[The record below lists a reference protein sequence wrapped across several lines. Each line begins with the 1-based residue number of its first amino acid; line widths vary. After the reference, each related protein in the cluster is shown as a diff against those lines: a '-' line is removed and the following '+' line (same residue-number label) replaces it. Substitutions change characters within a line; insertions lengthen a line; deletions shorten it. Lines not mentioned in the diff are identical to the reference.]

1 MNRNQISKNLFVLNI
16 IILFINYFLFLKK
29 TNNILLK
36 KLHFK
41 FIDLFLLK
49 NYFIKSNFYD
59 IETNNKRKNKTIVL
73 YFEDIFIRT
82 VFNIIKMLEKKKYN
96 VKISSDH
103 PDYLIYNVFGCNH
116 LKKIYN
122 NSIKI
127 AYYTENQIPDFTI
140 ADYAISQH
148 HIHYYDRYFKF
159 PHFLN
164 ILIRLKN
171 KFDYIRNKNLNI
183 KKKKFCAAVISNYK
197 STDKFR
203 LKFIKE
209 LNKYK
214 KVDMGGKYN
223 NNVGKINNKI
233 EFFSLYKFTIA
244 MENSEGDGY
253 ASEKI
258 IDSFL
263 SGSIPIYYGDYMI
276 DEYINPKSF
285 ILIRGEKDMIKKINY
300 IKKIDNNEQ
309 LYNNILKEKILI
321 NKNISNCI
329 FREYYEFL
337 LHIFEQDKSKA
348 KRINNYRNNPY

>member
-1 MNRNQISKNLFVLNI
+1 MLLI
-16 IILFINYFLFLKK
+16 K

-41 FIDLFLLK
+41 FDIYLFK
-49 NYFIKSNFYD
+49 NNFIKNNFYD

-73 YFEDIFIRT
+73 YFEDNHNHT
-82 VFNIIKMLEKKKYN
+82 LNNIIKMLEKKYN

-116 LKKIYN
+116 LKEIYN

-127 AYYTENQIPDFTI
+127 AIYTENQIPDFSI

-197 STDKFR
+197 HTDNFR
-203 LKFIKE
+203 LMFIEE

-223 NNVGKINNKI
+223 NNVGEINNKI

-244 MENSEGDGY
+244 MENTEADGY
-253 ASEKI
+253 VSEKI

-321 NKNISNCI
+321 NKNISNYI
-329 FREYYEFL
+329 VREYYEFL
-337 LHIFEQDKSKA
+337 LHIFEQEKSKA
-348 KRINNYRNNPY
+348 KRINNYKNNPY